1 MKQIYWESVKKIA
14 FYIFP
19 YGKLELL
26 FALCKEWLFVQ
37 SLKVIMWEYARD
49 KLHIADSLFF
59 SIYKNKFYFCAI
71 AMNNS
76 TMKL

>member
-49 KLHIADSLFF
+49 KHCILQIHFF
-59 SIYKNKFYFCAI
+59 FQFTKINFISVQ
-71 AMNNS
+71 
-76 TMKL
+76 LQ